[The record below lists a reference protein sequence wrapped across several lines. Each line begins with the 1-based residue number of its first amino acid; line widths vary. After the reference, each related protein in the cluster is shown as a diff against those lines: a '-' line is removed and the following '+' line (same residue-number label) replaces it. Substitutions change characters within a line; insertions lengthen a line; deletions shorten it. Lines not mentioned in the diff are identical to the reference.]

1 LLLELQSLVGDSE
14 VFQIDTSAAQAPK
27 TGSARKLLTGLFTAA
42 AAAGALCAMPAHA
55 GNLTLL
61 SATMNQSFT
70 SQITGPTSPFTGGG
84 LNVYEGPITFSVQD
98 ASGIHNI
105 TAFCVDLF
113 DDIGL
118 GAFSPGLQ
126 YQTETLTTTRD
137 TDGQHLGTP
146 LSSTQLSRIDKLL
159 TLANTFEMGGHASDL
174 AAIQGA
180 IWEVENPAYTV
191 TSHNGL
197 DSLTDTYE
205 AWSLITN
212 TADPHFLKS
221 NPQTTIMSIY
231 DSKGNYHQAFAFA
244 VPEPG
249 TWALMIVGFGGVGAM
264 MRRRRTA
271 TAFA

>member
-1 LLLELQSLVGDSE
+1 
-14 VFQIDTSAAQAPK
+14 VFQIDTNAAQAPK
-27 TGSARKLLTGLFTAA
+27 AGSARTVLKGLFAAGVAA
-42 AAAGALCAMPAHA
+42 AALCALPAHA
-55 GNLTLL
+55 ANLTLL
-61 SATMNQSFT
+61 SATMNQNFT
-70 SQITGPTSPFTGGG
+70 SQITGPAAPFTGGG
-84 LNVYEGPITFSVQD
+84 LNVFEGPITFSVQD

-126 YQTETLTTTRD
+126 YTTESLTTTRD
-137 TDGQHLGTP
+137 TDGQHLGTA
-146 LSSTQLSRIDKLL
+146 LTSTQLSRIDKLL
-159 TLANTFEMGGHASDL
+159 TLANGFEFGGAHAADL

-180 IWEVENPAYTV
+180 IWEIENPAYTV

-205 AWSLITN
+205 AYSLITN

-221 NPQTTIMSIY
+221 NPQTTIISAF
-231 DSKGNYHQAFAFA
+231 DAKGNYHQAFAFA

-264 MRRRRTA
+264 MRRRRSA